1 MQSESNAFFYSAL
14 PVLTRFEG
22 VTDAENYTPL
32 PGDWFLAL
40 ADIVGSTGAIA
51 EGRYKD
57 VNMAGASVISA
68 ILNVLDE
75 TDYPFVFG
83 GDGALV
89 AIPPTKRL
97 DARQALS
104 SVCRWVKEELRLD
117 MRVALVPM
125 TDVRKAGRDV
135 GVARFA
141 ASSSVSYA
149 MFNGG
154 GASWAEQQMK
164 AGHFLI
170 EEENAAQPDLT
181 GLSCR
186 WDSIPSQRGQI
197 VSLIVSPM
205 SLSTMNEFRDLMVR
219 LIAITSQSSRDS
231 HPVPEKGPPLRY
243 NEQSIE
249 REAHATATPD
259 KRGAR
264 KWAIRMQIWLTILLY
279 RFNLSLGRFN
289 ARQYAREVAQ
299 NSDFRKFDDGLKM
312 TLDVDA
318 DQLAQIRSML
328 ETGKGNGICDYGL
341 HSQDSALM
349 TCLVFNPLSHN
360 HVHFIDGA
368 SGGYALAAS
377 QLVNRPKPTSP

>member
-1 MQSESNAFFYSAL
+1 MQSESNDFFYSVL
-14 PVLTRFEG
+14 PVLTRFED
-22 VTDAENYTPL
+22 VTDAENYTSL
-32 PGDWFLAL
+32 PDDWFLAL

-68 ILNVLDE
+68 ILNVLDQ

-104 SVCRWVKEELRLD
+104 SVCSWVKEELRLD

-125 TDVRKAGRDV
+125 KDVRKAGRDV

-141 ASSSVSYA
+141 ASPSVSYA

-170 EEENAAQPDLT
+170 KEESAAHPDLT

-186 WDSIPSQRGQI
+186 WDAIPSQRGQI
-197 VSLIVSPM
+197 VSLIVSPT
-205 SLSTMNEFRDLMVR
+205 SPSTMNEFRDLMVR
-219 LIAITSQSSRDS
+219 LIAITSHTSRNGN
-231 HPVPEKGPPLRY
+231 PVPAEGPPLRY
-243 NEQSIE
+243 NAQNIE
-249 REAHATATPD
+249 REAHATAPPD
-259 KRGAR
+259 KRSAR

-289 ARQYAREVAQ
+289 ARQYARDVAQ

-318 DQLAQIRSML
+318 DQLKQIRSLL

-377 QLVNRPKPTSP
+377 QLVNRPKPMRP

>member
-1 MQSESNAFFYSAL
+1 MQPLSNDLFFSNL
-14 PVLTRFEG
+14 PAMTRFEG
-22 VTDAENYTPL
+22 VTDGENYTAL
-32 PGDWFLAL
+32 PSDWVLAL
-40 ADIVGSTGAIA
+40 ADIVGSTDAIA

-75 TDYPFVFG
+75 TDYPFIFG

-89 AIPPTKRL
+89 AIPASKKG
-97 DARQALS
+97 AAGKALA
-104 SVCRWVKEELRLD
+104 SVRKWVREELQLE

-125 TDVRKAGRDV
+125 QEIRKAGLAV
-135 GVARFA
+135 GIARFA
-141 ASSSVSYA
+141 ASASVSYA

-154 GASWAEQQMK
+154 GTSWAEQQMK
-164 AGHFLI
+164 AGRFLVD
-170 EEENAAQPDLT
+170 EEDASVPDLT

-186 WDSIPSQRGQI
+186 WDAIPSQRGQI
-197 VSLIVSPM
+197 VSIIASPA
-205 SLSTMNEFRDLMVR
+205 SPATMAEFREVMMQ
-219 LIAITSQSSRDS
+219 LISITARSSRDG
-231 HPVPEKGPPLRY
+231 HPVPEAGPAMRL
-243 NEQSIE
+243 SSLSVE
-249 REAHATATPD
+249 REARATAAPD
-259 KRGAR
+259 RRWRR
-264 KWAIRMQIWLTILLY
+264 KMAIRLQIWLTIFLY

-312 TLDVDA
+312 TVDVDS
-318 DQLAQIRSML
+318 DQLAQIRGLL
-328 ETGKGNGICDYGL
+328 EASKLRGICDFGL
-341 HSQDSALM
+341 HSQSSALM

-377 QLVNRPKPTSP
+377 QLATRQP